1 MNLLTLEEVQTALS
15 EKYREKAAKYPD
27 HFAEMIPRIPTKTQA
42 AEVQRAVKTL
52 TGCDCSADLAAI
64 VSRWD
69 FTHLDVA
76 GYGFGFRGTFAE
88 RLVEQNRTDAVN
100 TWWEDA
106 FEIRPPT
113 QLFIAQGDPYVLVLD
128 VKNDTVQAYIADEG
142 AQTAVKIADKLSTC
156 LRMLVTIQLYR
167 PADHGPLTFD
177 EVKGVLGQDCDAQFW
192 GEQIR
197 HWAQFN

>member
-27 HFAEMIPRIPTKTQA
+27 HYAEMIPRIPTKTQA
-42 AEVQRAVKTL
+42 AEVQGAVKTL
-52 TGCDCSADLAAI
+52 TGCDCSADLAEM

-106 FEIRPPT
+106 FEVRPAT
-113 QLFIAQGDPYVLVLD
+113 QLFVAQGDPYVLVLD
-128 VKNDTVQAYIADEG
+128 VQNDTVLAYIADEG

-156 LRMLVTIQLYR
+156 LRMLATIQLYR
-167 PADHGPLTFD
+167 PADHGPLTVD
-177 EVKGVLGQDCDAQFW
+177 EVKGVLGQDCDGQFW
-192 GEQIR
+192 DEQIR